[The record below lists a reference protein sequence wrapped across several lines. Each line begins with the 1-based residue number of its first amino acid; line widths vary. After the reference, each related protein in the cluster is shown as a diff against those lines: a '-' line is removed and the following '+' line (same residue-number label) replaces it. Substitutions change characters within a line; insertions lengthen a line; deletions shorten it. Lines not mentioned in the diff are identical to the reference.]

1 MPDCQPKHRR
11 PDIGYIPTPPH
22 VVDALFTLAQIT
34 TDDVLYDLGCGDGRI
49 LITAAQRF
57 GARGVGIDID
67 RDRVQESIHNAEA
80 AGVAHLVQFYCQDL
94 YTSDFQEATV
104 VILYLLP
111 HLNLKLRPQLFAQLQ
126 PGTRIISHDFDMGDW
141 PPEKVLQIPIEADEI
156 ATLYAWTIPDHND
169 RSPTLK

>member
-1 MPDCQPKHRR
+1 MPDRNLDHRK

-22 VVDALFTLAQIT
+22 VVDALLTLAQVT
-34 TDDVLYDLGCGDGRI
+34 ADDVLYDLGCGDGRI

-67 RDRVQESIHNAEA
+67 GDRVQESTHNAAA
-80 AGVAHLVQFYCQDL
+80 AGVSHLVQFHCQDL
-94 YTSDFQEATV
+94 YTSNFQAATV

-141 PPEKVLQIPIEADEI
+141 PPEAVLQIPIEANET
-156 ATLYAWTIPDHND
+156 ATLYTWTIPPAT
-169 RSPTLK
+169 PTNPR